1 MYEKIG
7 RCEAAFTCTDD
18 FSKDDL
24 VKAMD
29 LEPSINI
36 GRSRWEMHL
45 GMPGSEESFLK
56 RYYELLISK
65 TRWIDSRA
73 SSVKAG
79 IETLNS
85 HEGDFDKRVS
95 ILSRALLKQ
104 LAEKRIAQSAY
115 DTVTAN
121 VLDTPQRTKDALVD
135 IMSNTE

>member
-1 MYEKIG
+1 MEIG
-7 RCEAAFTCTDD
+7 
-18 FSKDDL
+18 KDSQDYRSFL
-24 VKAMD
+24 SRVLKRRKPIRSQLASAQ
-29 LEPSINI
+29 LES
-36 GRSRWEMHL
+36 SQL
-45 GMPGSEESFLK
+45 TSFLK
-56 RYYELLISK
+56 PYYELLISK

-104 LAEKRIAQSAY
+104 LAEKRVTQSAY

>member
-1 MYEKIG
+1 MEIG
-7 RCEAAFTCTDD
+7 
-18 FSKDDL
+18 KDSQDYRSFL
-24 VKAMD
+24 SRVLKRRKPIPSQLASAQ
-29 LEPSINI
+29 LES
-36 GRSRWEMHL
+36 SQL
-45 GMPGSEESFLK
+45 TSFLK
-56 RYYELLISK
+56 PYYELLISK

-104 LAEKRIAQSAY
+104 LAEKRVTQSAY